1 MELFSHILGG
11 GGGCFLIKSLWGCA
25 CCWMGLHFHDWIDYS
40 GVAFSIEW
48 LEYGCTFSDFLGKKI
63 LVSRIQNDLV

>member
-1 MELFSHILGG
+1 
-11 GGGCFLIKSLWGCA
+11 
-25 CCWMGLHFHDWIDYS
+25 MGLHFHDWIDYS

-63 LVSRIQNDLV
+63 LVSRIQSDLV